1 MHKTQLMVATTYN
14 TESMNLMVLWCK
26 EWYIEEPTISSQING
41 FDTNVSNNPYLYYFL
56 NRNIFAM
63 YKNILNN
70 NSFIE
75 WLL

>member
-1 MHKTQLMVATTYN
+1 
-14 TESMNLMVLWCK
+14 MVLWCK
-26 EWYIEEPTISSQING
+26 YWYIEESTKSSQING
-41 FDTNVSNNPYLYYFL
+41 FDTNVSNNPYLYYLF